1 MDIYMKNLNE
11 WVDKAWQDLTD
22 KINYTSHYIGVGTP
36 NFTEDGKYIAVRFH
50 DFTGGTNKLTVTP
63 GFAWKRYCECDLRE
77 RPQGDFKENG
87 TIQRTVKPY
96 EIVTLLFEV

>member
-36 NFTEDGKYIAVRFH
+36 NFTEDGKYI
-50 DFTGGTNKLTVTP
+50 
-63 GFAWKRYCECDLRE
+63 
-77 RPQGDFKENG
+77 
-87 TIQRTVKPY
+87 
-96 EIVTLLFEV
+96 